1 MVPEAQRQE
10 LQIFAS
16 LTITNPATLALI
28 SHAFE
33 DVEEEL
39 AEQAVVFKMD
49 TEQGKA
55 LLSSPNG
62 AGFVQ
67 FLIQRRAEVGLK
79 RIFSVA
85 VFRSITSYQSSCM
98 VFVVE
103 DLDEPTPRPKD
114 NPAPVAGPADPNDT
128 EMTDAPAA
136 PPGHVP
142 PESKHGGQSV
152 RRFEKQNFV
161 RMHTF
166 TLDARGNVTLSSSFD

>member
-62 AGFVQ
+62 A
-67 FLIQRRAEVGLK
+67 
-79 RIFSVA
+79 
-85 VFRSITSYQSSCM
+85 
-98 VFVVE
+98 
-103 DLDEPTPRPKD
+103 
-114 NPAPVAGPADPNDT
+114 
-128 EMTDAPAA
+128 DAL
-136 PPGHVP
+136 V
-142 PESKHGGQSV
+142 
-152 RRFEKQNFV
+152 
-161 RMHTF
+161 
-166 TLDARGNVTLSSSFD
+166 LSSTSKLTAMATGRPGAESQ